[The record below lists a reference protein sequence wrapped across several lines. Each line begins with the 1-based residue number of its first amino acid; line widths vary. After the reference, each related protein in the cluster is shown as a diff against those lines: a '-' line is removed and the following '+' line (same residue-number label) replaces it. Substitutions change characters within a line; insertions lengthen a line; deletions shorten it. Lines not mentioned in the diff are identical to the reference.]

1 MVFFFVIWLTRRHL
15 NFWLYCLKKGLSWDL
30 WFPFW
35 VPANLLTV
43 GKRHKN
49 SRPVGEFKSGRRGGL
64 RKDKGEEED
73 EEKEEQEEKEKE
85 EEEEEEE
92 EGN

>member
-1 MVFFFVIWLTRRHL
+1 MVFFFVIWLTRRHR
-15 NFWLYCLKKGLSWDL
+15 FWLYCLKKGLSWDL
-30 WFPFW
+30 WFSFW

-73 EEKEEQEEKEKE
+73 EGE

-92 EGN
+92 

>member
-1 MVFFFVIWLTRRHL
+1 M
-15 NFWLYCLKKGLSWDL
+15 YCRLKKGLSWDL
-30 WFPFW
+30 WFSFW

-64 RKDKGEEED
+64 WKDKGEKED
-73 EEKEEQEEKEKE
+73 EGEKEEQEEEKE
-85 EEEEEEE
+85 EEVEEE

>member
-1 MVFFFVIWLTRRHL
+1 M
-15 NFWLYCLKKGLSWDL
+15 YCRLKKGLSWNL
-30 WFPFW
+30 WFSFW

-73 EEKEEQEEKEKE
+73 EGEEGEEEEEQEEKEKE
-85 EEEEEEE
+85 KEEEE

>member
-1 MVFFFVIWLTRRHL
+1 MIDTKTLMS
-15 NFWLYCLKKGLSWDL
+15 FWLYCPLKKGLSWDL
-30 WFPFW
+30 CFSFW

-64 RKDKGEEED
+64 WKDKGEEE
-73 EEKEEQEEKEKE
+73 EEQEQEEKEEKE
-85 EEEEEEE
+85 EEG